1 MEATDAKGKARR
13 YLPYAMILAAY
24 VFIGAL
30 ASHPFD
36 DAIYAQNAQLFY
48 LFKVP
53 PIFVLPMGLYFD
65 FIDIGGY
72 FFTIILSLFHIQ
84 NVITIQLG
92 VKIPFIM
99 LSFLTSFVVYKIGRE
114 LGFNGRY
121 ASLVLLTSPMY
132 VFIALIYG
140 SAIIVS
146 VFFLIASLLFMVRRR
161 TTLSAIFYGMS
172 MGSYIYPIFA
182 IPFLLRYYWVRE
194 GRKKSILFLVVSSA
208 FAAIGQLSI
217 ILLFYLKGLG
227 TQAPLSI
234 AGYLAPLTFLPPYS
248 PLDILN
254 IFGLGGIL
262 PGETIKIIYYG
273 STILASFIYFA
284 LPREKVNV
292 TSLIIFL
299 FIQGI
304 IFSSLFPN
312 NIPSYMAA
320 EIPLAIIVA
329 FMLRKWIFI
338 GLMWMSSFLGFLV
351 MQTIVPTGF
360 LVYFTDLNHNLM
372 NASYYRPSLLFNI
385 AGSAYAISI
394 LFDIFFLKQKKGRM
408 TPTPKKTLIAQYT
421 IVAAI
426 VVVALVVL
434 LPVATQ
440 IPPDMYL
447 SQTIDSFTSSASS
460 EYIAGTSL
468 IATYNFPVLGS
479 MDQGGIDHFLG
490 QIVLPD
496 SYYVIYK
503 LSPGYTVE
511 SGSFIQSI
519 SLPYPLQNGTFQL
532 TGTVLGTVSL
542 TLENLTSSFTPQ
554 ESQSH
559 SGNSALFSF
568 NAGQHLSGKYTM
580 FVNSSA
586 PLWLHNSTSLA
597 VSIIGVPS
605 YGFTSINNR
614 VISND
619 IVEPSQLGGTVIV
632 KYSGPF
638 YEIPDEIPL
647 LTVFMIEPLKNQ
659 STVSLQSVLLLLP
672 GLLFCRLPGSP
683 S

>member
-99 LSFLTSFVVYKIGRE
+99 LSFLTSFVVYRIGRE

-161 TTLSAIFYGMS
+161 TTLSAILYGMS
-172 MGSYIYPIFA
+172 MGSYVYPIFA
-182 IPFLLRYYWVRE
+182 IPFILRYYWVRE

-227 TQAPLSI
+227 AQAPLSI
-234 AGYLAPLTFLPPYS
+234 SGYLAPLTFLPPYS

-284 LPREKVNV
+284 LPRERVNV
-292 TSLIIFL
+292 TSLIVFL

-329 FMLRKWIFI
+329 FMMRRWIFI
-338 GLMWMSSFLGFLV
+338 GLMWISSFFGFWV
-351 MQTIVPTGF
+351 MQSINSVGF
-360 LVYFTDLNHNLM
+360 IIYFSDLNQKILNVKNLYPSWVM
-372 NASYYRPSLLFNI
+372 NL
-385 AGSAYAISI
+385 AGSLYGISI
-394 LFDIFFLKQKKGRM
+394 LLNLLILTQKKWKI
-408 TPTPKKTLIAQYT
+408 TASPKKTLIAQST
-421 IVAAI
+421 TVAVIAF
-426 VVVALVVL
+426 VALVAL
-434 LPVATQ
+434 MPVVDNV
-440 IPPDMYL
+440 PSNMYL
-447 SQTIDSFTSSASS
+447 SPEINTFQGQIYSSSIVGGNLIVNYSMPLVVQSGDFQGKYISGIIEYNETRVVMYNNQRGNLTESNRPYNLTTFYPLKSVEISLFSPFKGNLSIYLENTSGKLTPSNSSVITGQRYEYNFNFNQTL
-460 EYIAGTSL
+460 EGNYSL
-468 IATYNFPVLGS
+468 IVKSDVRYYSGNELPSIILSGS
-479 MDQGGIDHFLG
+479 LAQTSMIIDKTVTNG
-490 QIVLPD
+490 IVLPYQI
-496 SYYVIYK
+496 SKRVSVEFKGPYYAVPAALPMIYFYVNPTGAQLYYPYVVI
-503 LSPGYTVE
+503 G
-511 SGSFIQSI
+511 
-519 SLPYPLQNGTFQL
+519 
-532 TGTVLGTVSL
+532 
-542 TLENLTSSFTPQ
+542 
-554 ESQSH
+554 
-559 SGNSALFSF
+559 ALIFF
-568 NAGQHLSGKYTM
+568 C
-580 FVNSSA
+580 VII
-586 PLWLHNSTSLA
+586 LA
-597 VSIIGVPS
+597 V
-605 YGFTSINNR
+605 
-614 VISND
+614 
-619 IVEPSQLGGTVIV
+619 
-632 KYSGPF
+632 
-638 YEIPDEIPL
+638 
-647 LTVFMIEPLKNQ
+647 VFLRK
-659 STVSLQSVLLLLP
+659 T
-672 GLLFCRLPGSP
+672 
-683 S
+683 

>member
-99 LSFLTSFVVYKIGRE
+99 LSFLTSFVVYKMGRE

-161 TTLSAIFYGMS
+161 TTLSAILYGMS

-182 IPFLLRYYWVRE
+182 IPFILRYYWVRE

-227 TQAPLSI
+227 AQAPLSI

-284 LPREKVNV
+284 LPRERVNV
-292 TSLIIFL
+292 TSLIVFL

-329 FMLRKWIFI
+329 FMLRRWIFI
-338 GLMWMSSFLGFLV
+338 GLMWISSFFGFWV
-351 MQTIVPTGF
+351 MQSINSVGF
-360 LVYFTDLNHNLM
+360 IIYFSDLNQKILNVKNLYPSWVM
-372 NASYYRPSLLFNI
+372 NL
-385 AGSAYAISI
+385 AGSIYAISI
-394 LFDIFFLKQKKGRM
+394 LLNILFLRKKKEKRDFV
-408 TPTPKKTLIAQYT
+408 PRKTVGAQYSVIGAIAIT
-421 IVAAI
+421 AIVILVPVMSSVPAVMFLTPQVNTFEAQEASFAIVDGNLVVNYSMPLILEYGNFQGKYVSGFIYYNQTSITLYNYSTTHLMSGTNSYNISFPYPIEDALLSLFSPANVSLSAYLEEGGRIYLPSNSSITRGAEFVHSFYFPGILDGNFSLSVESSGQYFSSQTSPALKIEGKVAAEGIMIGNQAVNGI
-426 VVVALVVL
+426 VPA
-434 LPVATQ
+434 
-440 IPPDMYL
+440 
-447 SQTIDSFTSSASS
+447 
-460 EYIAGTSL
+460 SL
-468 IATYNFPVLGS
+468 ISDKMTL
-479 MDQGGIDHFLG
+479 HFLG
-490 QIVLPD
+490 KFMKPPPILPQLYIAVNTVGPAV
-496 SYYVIYK
+496 YY
-503 LSPGYTVE
+503 
-511 SGSFIQSI
+511 
-519 SLPYPLQNGTFQL
+519 PYAAFGGLIF
-532 TGTVLGTVSL
+532 
-542 TLENLTSSFTPQ
+542 
-554 ESQSH
+554 
-559 SGNSALFSF
+559 A
-568 NAGQHLSGKYTM
+568 
-580 FVNSSA
+580 
-586 PLWLHNSTSLA
+586 
-597 VSIIGVPS
+597 
-605 YGFTSINNR
+605 
-614 VISND
+614 
-619 IVEPSQLGGTVIV
+619 GTVIFAV
-632 KYSGPF
+632 
-638 YEIPDEIPL
+638 
-647 LTVFMIEPLKNQ
+647 VFLRRI
-659 STVSLQSVLLLLP
+659 
-672 GLLFCRLPGSP
+672 
-683 S
+683 